1 MSFQLK
7 RREKGPPVDCVKAR
21 TCGATSI
28 YGFEV
33 QNTHTN
39 CWYAVCV
46 DCARTMAEAGG
57 EYMLN
62 PNEFAEAIAKGGE

>member
-1 MSFQLK
+1 MWGFRLK
-7 RREKGPPVDCVKAR
+7 RREKGPPVDCVRER

-33 QNTHTN
+33 QHTGTN

-46 DCARTMAEAGG
+46 DCARKMAVG

-62 PNEFAEAIAKGGE
+62 PNEFAEAITKESKS